1 LVRQLTDWEYL
12 LQLARRH
19 RVAALVSHVL
29 KQIDNSEVP
38 GPVLSQVRAASRVSA
53 GRNLQLTSGLVKL
66 LDLFAANSIPAVAYR
81 GPVLA
86 SSLYGRV
93 VLREFSD
100 LDVLI
105 RREDV
110 ARTKDLLV
118 AHGYRTDLPTDR
130 AREAAYLRSRHELHF
145 MPDDDAFLIEIHQAF
160 LAPYHSFRF
169 DYDALWS
176 RLRRT
181 RFYDREILTLA
192 PEDQLL
198 VLSVHAAKHSWSL
211 LGWICDIARLL
222 VVSGEEVDWTTLMD
236 RAASFGASRMVSLGL
251 VLAHSLLAAPVP
263 AVILEHTEE
272 DERVGYLANTVI
284 SSLFDGGS
292 TRSELRSHL
301 FFLRARERLR
311 DKLMY
316 CSRLAF
322 SPTEEDHSIVHLP
335 AVLMPL
341 YYPLHAVRV
350 AGKYGL
356 GALRTAI

>member
-1 LVRQLTDWEYL
+1 MAE
-12 LQLARRH
+12 
-19 RVAALVSHVL
+19 
-29 KQIDNSEVP
+29 
-38 GPVLSQVRAASRVSA
+38 
-53 GRNLQLTSGLVKL
+53 
-66 LDLFAANSIPAVAYR
+66 
-81 GPVLA
+81 
-86 SSLYGRV
+86 
-93 VLREFSD
+93 
-100 LDVLI
+100 
-105 RREDV
+105 
-110 ARTKDLLV
+110 
-118 AHGYRTDLPTDR
+118 
-130 AREAAYLRSRHELHF
+130 
-145 MPDDDAFLIEIHQAF
+145 DDAFLIEIHQAF